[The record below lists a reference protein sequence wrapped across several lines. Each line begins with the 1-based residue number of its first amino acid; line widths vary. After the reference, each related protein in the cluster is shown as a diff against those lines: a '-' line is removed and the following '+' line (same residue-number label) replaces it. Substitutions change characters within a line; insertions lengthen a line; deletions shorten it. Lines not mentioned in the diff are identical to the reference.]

1 MLWLSVFI
9 KDVMDLVF
17 LGRDAILVT
26 RFGVKMGTAQALIIR
41 SKRVGPMEQYAKAAE
56 REK

>member
-26 RFGVKMGTAQALIIR
+26 RFGVKMGTAQVLIIR
-41 SKRVGPMEQYAKAAE
+41 SK
-56 REK
+56 

>member
-26 RFGVKMGTAQALIIR
+26 RFGVKMGTVQVLIIR
-41 SKRVGPMEQYAKAAE
+41 SKQGGPMEQYAKAAE

>member
-1 MLWLSVFI
+1 MWLSVFI

-41 SKRVGPMEQYAKAAE
+41 SKQVGPMEQYAKAAE

>member
-17 LGRDAILVT
+17 LGRDEILVT
-26 RFGVKMGTAQALIIR
+26 RFGVKMGTVQVLIIK
-41 SKRVGPMEQYAKAAE
+41 SKQVGLMEQYAKAAE